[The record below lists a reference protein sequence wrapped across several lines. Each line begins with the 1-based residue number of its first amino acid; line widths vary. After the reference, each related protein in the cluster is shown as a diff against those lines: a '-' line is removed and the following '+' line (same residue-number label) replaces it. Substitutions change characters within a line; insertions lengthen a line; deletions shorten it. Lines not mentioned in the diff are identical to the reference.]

1 MTPPTETG
9 TLTPAV
15 IREYDRQAPTETT
28 TATATFGLGCFWG
41 PDAALGAVDGV
52 VRTRV
57 GYAGGTK
64 PDPSYE
70 LLGDHTEVVQ
80 VDYDPGRVTFEELL
94 KRAFDAHTPLE
105 QSRKRQYQYIVF
117 TESNDQQAQLRAYL
131 DTSGYDPER
140 IETRLERLSE
150 FHVAE
155 DYHQKFNLGGA
166 RWATDPFD
174 EAGYDETDLRES
186 PAAAKLNAHLG
197 GHDVDSFFLTTRD
210 RQSPDSAGD

>member
-1 MTPPTETG
+1 MTGPTRTG

-15 IREYDRQAPTETT
+15 IREYDSQAPTETE
-28 TATATFGLGCFWG
+28 TATFGLGCFWG
-41 PDAALGAVDGV
+41 PDAAFGAVDGV

-64 PDPSYE
+64 SDPSYE
-70 LLGDHTEVVQ
+70 VLGDHTEVVQ

-94 KRAFDAHTPLE
+94 EQAFDAHTPLE
-105 QSRKRQYQYIVF
+105 QSRKRQYQHILFV
-117 TESNDQQAQLRAYL
+117 ESDDQRAQLRAYL

-150 FHVAE
+150 FHLAE
-155 DYHQKFNLGGA
+155 PYHQKFNLSGA

-174 EAGYDETDLRES
+174 EAGYDEAAIRES
-186 PAAAKLNAHLG
+186 PAAAKLNGHLG
-197 GHDVDSFFLTTRD
+197 GHKVDVPFLRERD
-210 RQSPDSAGD
+210 RQAPDSTGD